1 MITIADL
8 TPVAFCIQ
16 TDDLFDFR
24 TFKSAFADY
33 IILMERD
40 KELSSFLMPMKR
52 KLNSPVERKNFL
64 EGYKLIIIR
73 NLDKIIALVKSRYQR
88 IDLKTV
94 EKITTEGKK
103 LIREVILAEDFDAIS
118 KLEPRFKS
126 KIMLPTYSLFNK
138 LLKR

>member
-118 KLEPRFKS
+118 KLEPIFKS
-126 KIMLPTYSLFNK
+126 KE
-138 LLKR
+138 